1 MPQQEVVFTVEVLAV
16 NHILE
21 VLAVEVLAKVHLHLA
36 AAKVVG
42 DGLDTIILQIKV
54 PQIQVP
60 QNVHLYQYL
69 YHFFIVVITEGMVA
83 VYPYSK

>member
-36 AAKVVG
+36 AKVVE
-42 DGLDTIILQIKV
+42 DGLDTIILQIRV